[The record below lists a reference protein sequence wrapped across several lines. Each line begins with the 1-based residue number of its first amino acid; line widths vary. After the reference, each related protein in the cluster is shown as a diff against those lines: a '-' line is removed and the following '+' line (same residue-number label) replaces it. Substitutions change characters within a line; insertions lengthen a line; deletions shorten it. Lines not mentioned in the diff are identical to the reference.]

1 MDIILASKSPRR
13 REILENTKVRFS
25 VKESQVD
32 EIIKANESPKET
44 VMRLAYEKALD
55 VANNNEESLVIGAD
69 TIVVINNR
77 ILGKPKNEEEAY
89 DMIKLLSGKTHYV
102 ITGFALINLSLNKKV
117 IDCEVSQVTFKELS
131 EECIKDYLNTKES
144 LDKAGAY
151 GIQGYGGLLVNNI
164 QGDYFNIVGLP
175 ISKISDCLK
184 DHFKI
189 NLFYGGWFNWK
200 SLLIH

>member
-25 VKESQVD
+25 VKESQID
-32 EIIKANESPKET
+32 EIIKGNESPKET

-55 VANNNEESLVIGAD
+55 VASSNKDSLVIGAD
-69 TIVVINNR
+69 TIVVINEQ

-89 DMIKLLSGKTHYV
+89 NMIRLLSGKTHYV

-131 EECIKDYLNTKES
+131 KECIKDYINTKES

-151 GIQGYGGLLVNNI
+151 GIQGYGGLLVKNI

-184 DHFKI
+184 AHFKI
-189 NLFYGGWFNWK
+189 NLFTEGDLSEKVF
-200 SLLIH
+200 

>member
-25 VKESQVD
+25 IKESQIDEVIKVD
-32 EIIKANESPKET
+32 ESPKET

-55 VANNNEESLVIGAD
+55 VANDNKESLVIGAD
-69 TIVVINNR
+69 TIVVINDQ

-89 DMIKLLSGKTHYV
+89 NMIKLLSGKTHYV

-175 ISKISDCLK
+175 ISKISDCLN

-189 NLFYGGWFNWK
+189 NLFYGG
-200 SLLIH
+200 

>member
-13 REILENTKVRFS
+13 REILENTKVKFS
-25 VKESQVD
+25 VKESQID
-32 EIIKANESPKET
+32 EIIKENESPKEI

-55 VANNNEESLVIGAD
+55 VASSNSDSLVIGAD
-69 TIVVINNR
+69 TIVVINGQ

-89 DMIKLLSGKTHYV
+89 NMIKLLSGKTHHV

-131 EECIKDYLNTKES
+131 TESIKDYISTKES

-151 GIQGYGGLLVNNI
+151 GIQGYGGLLVKNI

-189 NLFYGGWFNWK
+189 NLFTEGDLSEKVF
-200 SLLIH
+200 

>member
-25 VKESQVD
+25 IEESQID
-32 EIIKANESPKET
+32 EVIKLNELPKET

-55 VANNNEESLVIGAD
+55 VANRNRNSLVIGAD
-69 TIVVINNR
+69 TIVVIDDK
-77 ILGKPKNEEEAY
+77 ILGKPKDKEEAFQ
-89 DMIKLLSGKTHYV
+89 MIELLSGKTHYV

-117 IDCEVSQVTFKELS
+117 VDCEISQVTFKKLS
-131 EECIKDYLNTKES
+131 KDCIEDYIQTGES

-151 GIQGYGGLLVNNI
+151 GIQGYGGLLVKNI

-184 DHFKI
+184 DHFDI
-189 NLFYGGWFNWK
+189 NLFYGG
-200 SLLIH
+200 